1 MQKQLATIDKDITI
15 IEKKLL
21 PLENAEKNAL
31 PFADPPS
38 SPSSS
43 PSLSSSSTS
52 VAQEQQ
58 AIVPTVSP
66 PPEDQPSTSATT
78 KTASTQADSP
88 SVTTSKTSETSKKP
102 RGEEKLASRKV
113 RVHSNFEELLDDYFT
128 TKIPAH
134 TGERYPTIRARAHC
148 KHSCCS

>member
-21 PLENAEKNAL
+21 PLENAQKNAL

-43 PSLSSSSTS
+43 SSLSSSSTS

-66 PPEDQPSTSATT
+66 PPEDQPSTSGTS
-78 KTASTQADSP
+78 KTASTSDSP
-88 SVTTSKTSETSKKP
+88 TSKTAESSKKP

-134 TGERYPTIRARAHC
+134 EGEC
-148 KHSCCS
+148 EHSCCCS

>member
-66 PPEDQPSTSATT
+66 PPEDQPSTSGTS
-78 KTASTQADSP
+78 KTASSQSDSP
-88 SVTTSKTSETSKKP
+88 SATASRTAETS